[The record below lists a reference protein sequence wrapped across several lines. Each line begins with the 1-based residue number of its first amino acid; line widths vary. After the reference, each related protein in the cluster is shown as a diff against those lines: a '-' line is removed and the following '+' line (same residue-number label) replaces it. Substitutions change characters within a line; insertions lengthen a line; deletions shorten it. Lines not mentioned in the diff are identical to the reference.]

1 MLRHQYNVLIIL
13 AMTRASRGYPI
24 SHRWSI
30 AQSLAHHWVFS
41 LYRTNTTTHNHTSWP
56 PPSLIPN
63 RNVVHAPPPTRGT
76 STAPYALLPTWSA
89 RLLLRSLRL
98 LWLQLVHMHLH
109 PASIPGASSLRLLE
123 LLALTVGGVV
133 RSLPVAVARFSRTML
148 LSAFDVSRS
157 SYWIISPVL
166 NSD

>member
-1 MLRHQYNVLIIL
+1 
-13 AMTRASRGYPI
+13 
-24 SHRWSI
+24 
-30 AQSLAHHWVFS
+30 
-41 LYRTNTTTHNHTSWP
+41 
-56 PPSLIPN
+56 
-63 RNVVHAPPPTRGT
+63 
-76 STAPYALLPTWSA
+76 
-89 RLLLRSLRL
+89 
-98 LWLQLVHMHLH
+98 MHLH